1 MFFLFLN
8 LQIACVIVPIGQKAN
23 HVLGLRNAELHGLRL
38 SDVDLENH
46 ILHVRRN
53 RLVSKQFGEYEKS
66 PKTKASLLRILFN
79 KAVRYEW
86 IAKNPVCKTKV
97 GASAKNG
104 NISIKPVE
112 EKEVFSLEEV
122 RQFIK
127 LLDELPDDLIYLQT
141 HCHIRRNA
149 KNFSLCTKIFCMDN
163 IRLTDS

>member
-1 MFFLFLN
+1 MDRKKSRM
-8 LQIACVIVPIGQKAN
+8 QDK
-23 HVLGLRNAELHGLRL
+23 
-38 SDVDLENH
+38 S
-46 ILHVRRN
+46 RR
-53 RLVSKQFGEYEKS
+53 
-66 PKTKASLLRILFN
+66 
-79 KAVRYEW
+79 
-86 IAKNPVCKTKV
+86 V
-97 GASAKNG
+97 GKNG

-141 HCHIRRNA
+141 HCYIRRNA